1 MFLLRLPQLPREG
14 GEQMSLFQLR
24 LAPSRLFFADLF
36 KSLLSPAIPLRIL
49 PYHINDPAFA
59 DAVIEEGKAVLTT

>member
-1 MFLLRLPQLPREG
+1 
-14 GEQMSLFQLR
+14 MSLFQLR